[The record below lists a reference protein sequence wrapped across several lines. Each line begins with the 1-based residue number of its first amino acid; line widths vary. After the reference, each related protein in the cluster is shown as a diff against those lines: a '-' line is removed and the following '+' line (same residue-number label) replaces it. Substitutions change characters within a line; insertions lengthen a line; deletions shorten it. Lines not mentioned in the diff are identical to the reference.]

1 TLGALQLT
9 LSARGP
15 RMRVLL
21 SGSSGMI
28 GKAVS
33 RALAGRGDA
42 VSRLVRAQSAGVP
55 AYTDVRW
62 DLASGEFDRVAA
74 EGADAVVHLA
84 GASIGGGKW
93 TEERKAVLRESRI
106 EATRHLVKSLA
117 GLKTKPKIF
126 VSASAIGYYGNRG
139 DEKLTEHS
147 GPGDDF
153 LAQLTRDWE
162 KETQKAAD
170 FGARV
175 VMTRFGIVL
184 STRGGALPKM
194 LLPIKLFAGG
204 KLGPGTQWMS
214 WVSLADVV
222 RAILF
227 ALENDAVRGAV
238 NVVSLKPLQNA
249 GFIKTAAK
257 VLHRPAIAPAPAGAL
272 RFMLGEMADALLLSS
287 QRVFPERLAAFGFK
301 FEDEELAPALKT
313 IIKERL

>member
-1 TLGALQLT
+1 
-9 LSARGP
+9 
-15 RMRVLL
+15 MRILL

-33 RALAGRGDA
+33 KALTGRGDTVA
-42 VSRLVRAQSAGVP
+42 RLMRGGSKGVP

-62 DLASGEFDRVAA
+62 DPDRGEFDRVAA

-84 GASIGGGKW
+84 GASIGDGKW
-93 TEERKAVLRESRI
+93 TDERKNLLRTSRVD
-106 EATRHLVKSLA
+106 ATKHLVSALA
-117 GLKTKPKIF
+117 GLQAKPKIF
-126 VSASAIGYYGNRG
+126 VAASAIGYYGNRG

-147 GPGDDF
+147 GPGDEF

-162 KETQKAAD
+162 RESQRAAE

-175 VMTRFGIVL
+175 VLTRFGIVL

-194 LLPIKLFAGG
+194 LLPIKFFVGG

-222 RAILF
+222 RAILY
-227 ALENDAVRGAV
+227 ALDNDKVRGAV
-238 NVVSLKPLQNA
+238 NVVSPAPTQNA
-249 GFIKTAAK
+249 EFTKTAAR
-257 VLHRPAIAPAPAGAL
+257 VLHRPAIAPAPVGAL

-287 QRVFPERLAAFGFK
+287 QRVYPERLTSFGYV
-301 FEDEELAPALKT
+301 FENVDLDPTLREITKQ
-313 IIKERL
+313 RL